1 MSEQVCGNCGKVN
14 PESESYCTA
23 CGHALSGE
31 RTVASTQPLNITG
44 LPQPQLRWGTAFF
57 EDRMILQL
65 EIKGTDQ
72 MIQHELGLDCVV
84 GRTHEDVVPDL
95 DLAPFNALEHGVSR
109 RHARLTR
116 QSLTVMVQD
125 LGSVNG
131 TFLNGTRL
139 VPFQP
144 RVLRHD
150 DELVLGRLAL
160 RVSFLRGVVAR
171 PEPGGPP
178 QQEVL
183 ASEEPLISPPG
194 APLQVSPPEPVVSPQ
209 PGAAQPVTP
218 SEALASEEPLI
229 SPPGAPLQVSPPEP
243 VVSPQPGAA
252 QPVSAPEKVSPPS
265 PPDAK
270 RDTDELND
278 APAEAAPGPPADP
291 PPTSETP

>member
-1 MSEQVCGNCGKVN
+1 MSEQICENCGKAN
-14 PESESYCTA
+14 PENEPYCTA

-31 RTVASTQPLNITG
+31 RTVLNTQPLSIPG

-65 EIKGTDQ
+65 EVKGTDQ
-72 MIQHELGLDCVV
+72 VIQHELGLDCVV
-84 GRTHEDVVPDL
+84 GRSHKDSVPDL
-95 DLAPFNALEHGVSR
+95 DLAPFDALQRGVSR

-160 RVSFLRGVVAR
+160 RVSFLRSVVAR
-171 PEPGGPP
+171 PGADGAP
-178 QQEVL
+178 QQEAL
-183 ASEEPLISPPG
+183 PSEEPQISPPD
-194 APLQVSPPEPVVSPQ
+194 APLQVGPLEPVVSPPQ
-209 PGAAQPVTP
+209 DAAQPVVAPPEEAP
-218 SEALASEEPLI
+218 S
-229 SPPGAPLQVSPPEP
+229 SPPA
-243 VVSPQPGAA
+243 
-252 QPVSAPEKVSPPS
+252 
-265 PPDAK
+265 AK
-270 RDTDELND
+270 RDTDPLGD
-278 APAEAAPGPPADP
+278 APAADAEGAPSEDAPRPPADLP
-291 PPTSETP
+291 PASPSPKTTGGES

>member
-1 MSEQVCGNCGKVN
+1 MSEQVCENCGKVN
-14 PESESYCTA
+14 PETESYCTA

-31 RTVASTQPLNITG
+31 RTVLNTQPLSVPG

-72 MIQHELGLDCVV
+72 VIRHELGLDCVV

-95 DLAPFNALEHGVSR
+95 DLAPFNALERGVSR

-160 RVSFLRGVVAR
+160 RVSFLRSVVAK
-171 PEPGGPP
+171 PDSGDGP
-178 QQEVL
+178 QQ
-183 ASEEPLISPPG
+183 
-194 APLQVSPPEPVVSPQ
+194 
-209 PGAAQPVTP
+209 
-218 SEALASEEPLI
+218 EALASEEPLI
-229 SPPGAPLQVSPPEP
+229 SPPDAPLQVGPPEP
-243 VVSPQPGAA
+243 VVSPPQDAA
-252 QPVSAPEKVSPPS
+252 QLVTPPEEALPPS
-265 PPDAK
+265 PPAAK

-278 APAEAAPGPPADP
+278 TPAANAEDVETSAAPGSSADSPPAS
-291 PPTSETP
+291 PTP

>member
-1 MSEQVCGNCGKVN
+1 MPERVCGNCGKAN
-14 PESESYCTA
+14 PENEQYCTA

-31 RTVASTQPLNITG
+31 RTVLNTQPLSIPG
-44 LPQPQLRWGTAFF
+44 VPQPQLRWGTAFF

-84 GRTHEDVVPDL
+84 GRAHEDVAPDL
-95 DLAPFNALEHGVSR
+95 DLAPYNALARGVSR

-160 RVSFLRGVVAR
+160 RVSFLRSPAVQPASG
-171 PEPGGPP
+171 EGSP
-178 QQEVL
+178 QETPAV
-183 ASEEPLISPPG
+183 EEPLISPPS
-194 APLQVSPPEPVVSPQ
+194 ALLQVGPLEPVVSPPQ
-209 PGAAQPVTP
+209 DAAPQ
-218 SEALASEEPLI
+218 EA
-229 SPPGAPLQVSPPEP
+229 AP
-243 VVSPQPGAA
+243 
-252 QPVSAPEKVSPPS
+252 PPS
-265 PPDAK
+265 PVAR
-270 RDTDELND
+270 RDTDELIDTPAANAKS
-278 APAEAAPGPPADP
+278 APAEAAPRPPADAP
-291 PPTSETP
+291 PASPTPKTTGGES

>member
-1 MSEQVCGNCGKVN
+1 MSERICGNCGKVN
-14 PESESYCTA
+14 PENEPYCTA

-31 RTVASTQPLNITG
+31 RAVLNTQPLSIPG
-44 LPQPQLRWGTAFF
+44 MPQPQLRWGTAFF

-72 MIQHELGLDCVV
+72 VIQHELGLDCVV
-84 GRTHEDVVPDL
+84 GRAHEDVVPDL
-95 DLAPFNALEHGVSR
+95 DLAPFDALQRGVSR

-160 RVSFLRGVVAR
+160 RVSFLR
-171 PEPGGPP
+171 
-178 QQEVL
+178 
-183 ASEEPLISPPG
+183 
-194 APLQVSPPEPVVSPQ
+194 APLVQ
-209 PGAAQPVTP
+209 PDSGEASQQ
-218 SEALASEEPLI
+218 EALASEEPLI
-229 SPPGAPLQVSPPEP
+229 SPPDAPLQVGPPEP
-243 VVSPQPGAA
+243 VVSPPQDTA
-252 QPVSAPEKVSPPS
+252 QPTVPLQEEAPPS
-265 PPDAK
+265 PSVAK

-278 APAEAAPGPPADP
+278 APAAGAKDALAEAAPGPPADQP
-291 PPTSETP
+291 PASPTPETAGDES